1 MTVHFFKEYS
11 GYDSFLLRHWYLF
24 WHLLGCLCSL
34 PAFWPSVL
42 FQGGASG
49 VLPVF
54 TNRARFYAGAYRGA
68 EPAVPAPGMDP
79 DRRSHSCMPQ
89 KRSSWT
95 AYARL
100 LPVSTG
106 FDILYSGRNGFRSVS
121 GFPVFYGSFGIGTS
135 DSSTRRETSELL
147 ARISVRLY
155 RDLLYGM
162 VCFAFSRTCIPVIG
176 RRKCSSGRFCSAC
189 VLPRMEAGLEP

>member
-1 MTVHFFKEYS
+1 MIPSYCAIGIFFGIFWGVCVLCLRS
-11 GYDSFLLRHWYLF
+11 GRLSFSRAELL
-24 WHLLGCLCSL
+24 
-34 PAFWPSVL
+34 
-42 FQGGASG
+42 
-49 VLPVF
+49 VF
-54 TNRARFYAGAYRGA
+54 TCFRESCPFYAGAYRGA

-155 RDLLYGM
+155 RNLLYWM
-162 VCFAFSRTCIPVIG
+162 VCFAFFRACIPVIG
-176 RRKCSSGRFCSAC
+176 RRKCPSGRFCSAC
-189 VLPRMEAGLEP
+189 ALPCMEAGLEP